1 MMHKRFIGVAVL
13 AAILFASCASTS
25 SKTDKSS
32 ETEKLSKKDGT
43 AKYLAALDEGRYDN
57 AIKILGKIKKDKKN
71 QIRDNYDLAMLYHLT
86 GDYNA
91 SLQLMGQTDRLM
103 DDAVTKSITRGIAA
117 AMINENSTEYEGNP
131 YEYIYINIF
140 NAFNYLNQGNEEDA
154 AVEIRRM
161 NDKQKSYLVKYGEL
175 LLADDNYNS
184 DSGVQE
190 AYSSLKINPADI
202 DGRAPAKPTQADIFK
217 DSPAARYMSLLFYMM
232 EGDKSNAELDA
243 RILHVMNQSFDT
255 KSELE
260 ISRGK
265 GRLDV
270 ISFTDMIGRR
280 QEERI
285 VIGPFP
291 SFPFVVNKVLVT
303 IPAFDIEFAYPKFNH
318 VDKSPITAV
327 KMIVNGQEK
336 ILPLLEDFNYAVQK
350 DVASK
355 ANKAFGRSV
364 RRSLAKKLSAV
375 VTGAGSVVAAQIA
388 ANQADNPVAIA
399 ITKAAA
405 IAAIVALPPAIEAVD
420 KTETADIRQVYAL
433 PGKAYAAGLELE
445 PGTYDLTVQYLSGS
459 KVISEKSY
467 SGVRVRANKP
477 TLVESLP

>member
-1 MMHKRFIGVAVL
+1 MKPKKFWGVL
-13 AAILFASCASTS
+13 ALAALLFASCASAPG
-25 SKTDKSS
+25 KTDKSS
-32 ETEKLSKKDGT
+32 ESEKISKKDGRS
-43 AKYLAALDEGRYDN
+43 KYLTALDAGRYDD
-57 AIKILGKIKKDKKN
+57 AIKILGKIKKDRKN
-71 QIRDNYDLAMLYHLT
+71 QIRDNYDLAMLYHLS
-86 GDYNA
+86 GNYNA
-91 SLQLMGQTDRLM
+91 SLELMGLTDRQM
-103 DDAVTKSITRGIAA
+103 DDAVTKSISRGIAA

-140 NAFNYLNQGNEEDA
+140 NAFNYLNLGNEEDA

-161 NDKQKSYLVKYGEL
+161 NDKQKTYLVKYGEVL
-175 LLADDNYNS
+175 MAADNYNS

-190 AYSSLKINPADI
+190 AYKSLKINPADI

-217 DSPAARYMSLLFYMM
+217 DSPAARYMSLLMYMM

-243 RILHVMNQSFDT
+243 RILNALNQSFDT

-270 ISFTDMIGRR
+270 VSFTDMIGRR
-280 QEERI
+280 EEERI

-291 SFPFVVNKVLVT
+291 TIPFSVNKIIVT
-303 IPAFDIEFAYPKFNH
+303 IPEFDIEFVYPKFSH
-318 VDKSPITAV
+318 VDRSSVTAV

-350 DVASK
+350 DVNSK
-355 ANKAFGRSV
+355 ANKAYGRSV

-375 VTGAGSVVAAQIA
+375 TAGAGSVVAAQIA
-388 ANQADNPVAIA
+388 AKEADNAIAIA

-433 PGKAYAAGLELE
+433 PGKAYAGGFELE
-445 PGTYDLTVQYLSGS
+445 PGTYDVTVQYLSGS

-467 SGVRVRANKP
+467 SGIRVRANKP
-477 TLVESLP
+477 TVIESLP